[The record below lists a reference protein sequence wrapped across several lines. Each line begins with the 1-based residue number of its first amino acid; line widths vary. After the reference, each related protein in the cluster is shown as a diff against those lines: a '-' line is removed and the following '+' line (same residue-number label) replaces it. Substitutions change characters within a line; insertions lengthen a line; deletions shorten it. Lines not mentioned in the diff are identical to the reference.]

1 MENLGLCEAKRPQRN
16 EVRTEHVMAVY
27 LDYNASAPID
37 ERVLER
43 MIEVY
48 RFHYG
53 NADSR
58 THIFGTEAKEI
69 VSEARRTIAN
79 ILSVDSTDV
88 FFTSGATESN
98 NMAILGLLD
107 HALESGRN
115 HFITTSIEHKSV
127 LEAMKYLQKKGCV
140 VDFVSPDTSGRIKPE
155 QILSLVTEKT
165 LLVSM
170 MHVNSET
177 GIIQPIEEVGEV
189 LSKTK
194 TYFHIDAT
202 QGFGKLNESLRRTK
216 YNMLSI
222 TAHKLGGPQ
231 GIGAFVLRRDRTY
244 RRPPVKQLMYGGQQ
258 ERGYR
263 PGTTPVALVAG
274 FALAAELCDKEASQ
288 HMEACRKIKN
298 DFLSAIEGLKYSL
311 NGDQA
316 YCLPTTVNISFHGV
330 DAEGIFLAL
339 KNDYAFSNGSACNSG
354 SHAPSY
360 ALTAMGLNENRI
372 SEAVRISWVHNTQ
385 ADFTPLTIY
394 VRSISE

>member
-1 MENLGLCEAKRPQRN
+1 
-16 EVRTEHVMAVY
+16 MAVY

-43 MIEVY
+43 MLDVY

-69 VSEARRTIAN
+69 VSDERKIIAE

-88 FFTSGATESN
+88 FFTSGSTESN
-98 NMAILGLLD
+98 NMAIIGLLD
-107 HALESGRN
+107 YALDSGRN

-127 LEAMKYLQKKGCV
+127 LEGMKHLQEKGCI
-140 VDFVSPDTSGRIKPE
+140 VDFVFPDSTGRIKPE
-155 QILSLVTEKT
+155 QILNLVTDKT

-177 GIIQPIEEVGEV
+177 GVIQPIEEVGAA
-189 LSKTK
+189 LSSTK

-202 QGFGKLNESLRRTK
+202 QGFGKLNDSLRNTK
-216 YNMLSI
+216 YDMLSI
-222 TAHKLGGPQ
+222 TAHKIGGPQ
-231 GIGAFVLRRDRTY
+231 GIGAFIMRRDRTY
-244 RRPPVKQLMYGGQQ
+244 RRPPIKPIMFGGQQ

-274 FALAAELCDKEASQ
+274 FALAAELSDKESSV
-288 HMEACRKIKN
+288 HMESCRAIKQG
-298 DFLSAIEGLKYSL
+298 FLDAIQGLSYTL
-311 NGDQA
+311 NGEQE
-316 YCLPTTVNISFHGV
+316 YCLPSTINISFHGV
-330 DAEGIFLAL
+330 DAEGIFLAE
-339 KNDYAFSNGSACNSG
+339 KEEYAFSNGSACNSG

-360 ALTAMGLNENRI
+360 VLTAMGLDEERVNEAI
-372 SEAVRISWVHNTQ
+372 RISWNHNTEV
-385 ADFTPLTIY
+385 DFSALANYIK
-394 VRSISE
+394 SIV

>member
-1 MENLGLCEAKRPQRN
+1 
-16 EVRTEHVMAVY
+16 MAVY
-27 LDYNASAPID
+27 LDYNASSPVD
-37 ERVLER
+37 ERVLDR

-48 RFHYG
+48 RSHYG

-69 VSEARRTIAN
+69 VAASRKTIAD
-79 ILSVDSTDV
+79 ILGVDSTDL
-88 FFTSGATESN
+88 FFTSGSTESN

-107 HALESGRN
+107 YALESGRN

-127 LEAMKYLQKKGCV
+127 LEAMKHLKSKGCV
-140 VDFVSPDTSGRIKPE
+140 VDFVSPDSSGRIRPE
-155 QILSLVTEKT
+155 QILDLVTEKT

-177 GIIQPIEEVGEV
+177 GIIQPIEEVGAA
-189 LSKTK
+189 LANTN

-202 QGFGKLNESLRRTK
+202 QGFGKLNKSLRNTK

-231 GIGAFVLRRDRTY
+231 GVGAFVLKRDKTF
-244 RRPPVKQLMYGGQQ
+244 RRPPVKQLMFGGQQ

-274 FALAAELCDKEASQ
+274 FALAAELCEKES
-288 HMEACRKIKN
+288 EAHAKHCLSIKEQ
-298 DFLSAIEGLKYSL
+298 FLNAVSGLNYSI

-316 YCLPTTVNISFHGV
+316 YCLPSTINISFHGV
-330 DAEGIFLAL
+330 DAEGIFLAV
-339 KNDYAFSNGSACNSG
+339 KDEYAFSNGSACNSG
-354 SHAPSY
+354 SHSPSY
-360 ALTAMGLNENRI
+360 VLTSMGLDETRI
-372 SEAVRISWVHNTQ
+372 SEAIRISWNYNTEVN
-385 ADFTPLTIY
+385 FSSLVNY
-394 VRSISE
+394 VKSMTE